1 VIGCQLRA
9 ADQLKGEV
17 EDEISDPMAL
27 IRELSFWAELRETLT
42 VEVAAGAAEGSPA
55 RAC

>member
-1 VIGCQLRA
+1 
-9 ADQLKGEV
+9 V